1 MRKHPRRPSPAM
13 GVALIALFI
22 ALGGTTYA
30 ATGDNFILGQPNSA
44 SNQTSL
50 TAPVSAATAGGNKVL
65 QLTNTSTATGAQ
77 GLGISVGANKT
88 PIFVNANAGKATNL
102 NADKLDGLDSTALQR
117 RVNGTCTGA
126 QAVNGIDVG
135 GSVGCGATR
144 PEPRITNTPV
154 LIPSSTTFTTDG
166 GPVLIQL
173 SCTAFRADADG
184 PGPIGVVASIDG
196 IPRFGT
202 TVFASETS
210 SHKTTPP
217 NVFWTTLDAGQ
228 HTLGVA
234 ADVDTQVNVNDFCY
248 PVVLDFPG

>member
-1 MRKHPRRPSPAM
+1 MRKHLRRPSPAM

-166 GPVLIQL
+166 GPVLIQTAPGRSAWSPPSTASRGSERLCSRVRRPATRPLHRTCSGPL
-173 SCTAFRADADG
+173 SM
-184 PGPIGVVASIDG
+184 PAST
-196 IPRFGT
+196 R
-202 TVFASETS
+202 SESRRT
-210 SHKTTPP
+210 
-217 NVFWTTLDAGQ
+217 WT
-228 HTLGVA
+228 HR
-234 ADVDTQVNVNDFCY
+234 
-248 PVVLDFPG
+248 

>member
-1 MRKHPRRPSPAM
+1 MRKHRKRPSPAM
-13 GVALIALFI
+13 GVALLALFI

-50 TAPVSAATAGGNKVL
+50 TASVSNATVGGNKVL
-65 QLTNTSTATGAQ
+65 QLTNPSAAAGAQ
-77 GLGISVGANKT
+77 GLGITVGANRP

-102 NADKLDGLDSTALQR
+102 NVDKLDGLDSTALQR
-117 RVNGTCTGA
+117 RLNGACAGG
-126 QAVNGIDVG
+126 QAIKGVAAD
-135 GSVGCGATR
+135 GSVECVAVG
-144 PEPRITNTPV
+144 PEPRITNALV

-173 SCTAFRADADG
+173 SCTAFRADANG
-184 PGPIGVVASIDG
+184 PGPISVVASIDG
-196 IPRFGT
+196 VPRFGT
-202 TVFASETS
+202 TVYTNETS
-210 SHKTTPP
+210 SHKVLPP
-217 NVFWTTLDAGQ
+217 NTFWTTLSGGL

-234 ADVDTQVNVNDFCY
+234 ADVDTQVDFNDFCY